1 MNCTSE
7 NLISHIAEEMEKG
20 IQAFKKQL
28 SGLRAGRASPALLE
42 SIMVDAYGGRTPLS
56 QMASISVPEP
66 RMLSVQV
73 WDASVVSAVDKA
85 IRASSIGLNPVVE
98 GALLR
103 IPLPELTQERREEF
117 LKTARSYGEEAR
129 VALRHVRRHGMEH
142 LDILEK
148 KEHLSEDRVHALKKE
163 IQKATDHAIS
173 LVDAALETK
182 EMEMK
187 KL

>member
-7 NLISHIAEEMEKG
+7 NLVAHVAEEMEKG
-20 IQAFKKQL
+20 IAAFKKQL
-28 SGLRAGRASPALLE
+28 SGLRAGRASPTLLE
-42 SIMVDAYGGRTPLS
+42 SIMVEAYGGRTPLS

-85 IRASSIGLNPVVE
+85 IRSSSMGLNPVVE
-98 GALLR
+98 GSLLR

-129 VALRHVRRHGMEH
+129 IALRHIRRHGMEH
-142 LDILEK
+142 LESMEK
-148 KEHLSEDRVHALKKE
+148 KEHLSEDLMHSIKKE

-173 LVDAALETK
+173 MVDKALEAK
-182 EMEMK
+182 EAEMK
-187 KL
+187 TL